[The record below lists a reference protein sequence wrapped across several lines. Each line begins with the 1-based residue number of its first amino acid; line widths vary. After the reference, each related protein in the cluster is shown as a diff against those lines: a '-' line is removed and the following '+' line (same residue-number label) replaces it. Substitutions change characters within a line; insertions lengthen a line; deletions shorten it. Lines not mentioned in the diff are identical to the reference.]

1 MKRISAFRPLL
12 RFLLLRNTPCHQLP
26 DIPEDKMRH
35 RLFALIAAGLLAGCA
50 STDAPMNETAPQFTE
65 AEKAEMSTDEKA
77 DVYNASVTDEEDRVI
92 CRRVTPTGSHR
103 SKTICRT
110 VSEAAVERDAA
121 QETLRKG
128 RGTSYKPGN

>member
-1 MKRISAFRPLL
+1 
-12 RFLLLRNTPCHQLP
+12 
-26 DIPEDKMRH
+26 MRY
-35 RLFALIAAGLLAGCA
+35 RLFALFAAGLLAGCA
-50 STDAPMNETAPQFTE
+50 STDAPMKETAPQFTE

-77 DVYNASVTDEEDRVI
+77 AVYNASLTDEEDRVI